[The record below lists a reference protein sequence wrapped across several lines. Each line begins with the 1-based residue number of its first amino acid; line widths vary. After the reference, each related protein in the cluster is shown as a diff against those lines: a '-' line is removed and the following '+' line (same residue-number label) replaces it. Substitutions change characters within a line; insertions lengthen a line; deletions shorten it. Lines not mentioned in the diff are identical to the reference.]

1 MLGFKFN
8 NKSINQIMKKEFVSY
23 MRKDV
28 NADNALNILA
38 EMMARCLAYGNRII
52 IEQAPMF
59 GKKYIMVDFSPTDNS
74 NPEYEY
80 DGSHVCC
87 ITSVENDNE
96 GKYFSEHVNYF
107 DALNEVAR
115 IIRED
120 GFIEMY
126 IETY

>member
-1 MLGFKFN
+1 
-8 NKSINQIMKKEFVSY
+8 MKKEFVSY

-28 NADNALNILA
+28 NADNALNILV

-52 IEQAPMF
+52 IEQAPIF
-59 GKKYIMVDFSPTDNS
+59 GRKYIMVDFSPTDNS

-87 ITSVENDNE
+87 ITSVNYDDE
-96 GKYFSEHVNYF
+96 GKYFSEHINYF

>member
-1 MLGFKFN
+1 
-8 NKSINQIMKKEFVSY
+8 MKKEFVSY
-23 MRKDV
+23 GRKDV
-28 NADNALNILA
+28 NGDNVQNILF
-38 EMMARCLAYGNRII
+38 EMTARCLAYGDRII
-52 IEQAPMF
+52 IEQAPIF

-80 DGSHVCC
+80 DGRHICC
-87 ITSVENDNE
+87 ITSVNSDDE

-120 GFIEMY
+120 GFVEMY